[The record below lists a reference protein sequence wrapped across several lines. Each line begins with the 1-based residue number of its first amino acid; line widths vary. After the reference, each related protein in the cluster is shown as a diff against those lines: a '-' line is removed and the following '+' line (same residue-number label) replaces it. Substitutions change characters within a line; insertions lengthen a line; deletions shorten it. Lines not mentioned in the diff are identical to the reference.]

1 MKCYLYQ
8 GTEYRNEREVRHAIF
23 QTERKVFSKCVTADD
38 WAKHNV
44 EVKEVT
50 PVVTEEQMAR
60 QVRFQRDRLL
70 SACDYYVMPDYPY
83 SEHGLIEVKAYRQAL
98 RDITKQEG
106 FPIEVV
112 WPEKPE
118 ILA

>member
-23 QTERKVFSKCVTADD
+23 QTERKAFSKCVTADD

-44 EVKEVT
+44 EVKEVM

-70 SACDYYVMPDYPY
+70 SACDYYVMPDYP
-83 SEHGLIEVKAYRQAL
+83 STEQGLEEVKAYRQAL

-106 FPIEVV
+106 FPVNITWPVV
-112 WPEKPE
+112 PVA
-118 ILA
+118 LG

>member
-1 MKCYLYQ
+1 MRHYLYK
-8 GTEYRNEREVRHAIF
+8 GVEYKSESEVRNAIF
-23 QTERKVFSKCVTADD
+23 EQERKAFAKCVTADD

-70 SACDYYVMPDYPY
+70 SASDYYVMPDYPY

-98 RDITKQEG
+98 RDITMQEG
-106 FPIEVV
+106 FPFEIE
-112 WPEKPE
+112 WPVKPKV
-118 ILA
+118 L

>member
-1 MKCYLYQ
+1 MKIFKYKDIEYK
-8 GTEYRNEREVRHAIF
+8 TESQLRKVIWYK
-23 QTERKVFSKCVTADD
+23 ERKALPKLVSAED
-38 WAKHNV
+38 WAKYDV
-44 EVKEVT
+44 EVNEIEQ
-50 PVVTEEQMAR
+50 VVSEEQMAR

-70 SACDYYVMPDYPY
+70 SASDYYVMPDYPY

-118 ILA
+118 ILT

>member
-44 EVKEVT
+44 EVKDVT

-70 SACDYYVMPDYPY
+70 TACDYYLMPDYP
-83 SEHGLIEVKAYRQAL
+83 STEEGLVEVKTYRQAL
-98 RDITKQEG
+98 RDITKQDG
-106 FPIEVV
+106 FPFDVV
-112 WPEKPE
+112 WPSYPNA
-118 ILA
+118 LM